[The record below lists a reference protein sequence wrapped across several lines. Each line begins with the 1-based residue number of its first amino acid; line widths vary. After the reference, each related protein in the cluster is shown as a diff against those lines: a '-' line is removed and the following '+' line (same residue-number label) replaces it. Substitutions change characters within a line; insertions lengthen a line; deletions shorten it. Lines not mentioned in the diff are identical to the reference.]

1 MFNLT
6 ANPANDRYLT
16 ADLGGDT
23 TNVKLLVCPDYVA
36 GTHYVMIDHK
46 SAMKLA
52 NPKKPG
58 KWIQELRQA
67 LRAHNGASSLWS
79 TTPEHGKGA
88 LVTAWKT
95 EEAINYLDLANVIR
109 AIEDRAPADCKANA
123 AILRGLKREVLKS
136 F

>member
-1 MFNLT
+1 MFELIINS
-6 ANPANDRYLT
+6 ANPYYLT

-23 TNVKLLVCPDYVA
+23 TNVKLLVQPDYIA

-52 NPKKPG
+52 HPKKPG
-58 KWIQELRQA
+58 KWIQELRKA
-67 LRAHNGASSLWS
+67 LRAHSGAAQLWS
-79 TTPEHGKGA
+79 TTPEYGKGA

-95 EEAINYLDLANVIR
+95 EGAVNYLDLDNVIR
-109 AIEDRAPADCKANA
+109 AIEDRAPASHKPNA
-123 AILRGLKREVLKS
+123 AILRDLKREVLKN

>member
-6 ANPANDRYLT
+6 ANPANNRYLT

-58 KWIQELRQA
+58 KWIQELRKA
-67 LRAHNGASSLWS
+67 LRAHNGAAQLWS

-95 EEAINYLDLANVIR
+95 EDAINYLGLDNVIR
-109 AIEDRAPADCKANA
+109 AIEDRAPDSHKANA
-123 AILRGLKREVLKS
+123 TILRDIKREVLKN

>member
-1 MFNLT
+1 MFGIT
-6 ANPANDRYLT
+6 VNPANEQYLT

-23 TNVKLLVCPDYVA
+23 TAVKLLVQPDYIA

-52 NPKKPG
+52 SPKNPG
-58 KWIQELRQA
+58 KWIQELRSA
-67 LRAHNGASSLWS
+67 LRGHSGAAQLWS
-79 TTPEHGKGA
+79 TTPEYGKGA

-95 EEAINYLDLANVIR
+95 EDAVNYLDLDNVIR
-109 AIEDRAPADCKANA
+109 AIEDRAPASHKPNA
-123 AILRGLKREVLKS
+123 AILRDLKREILKN

>member
-6 ANPANDRYLT
+6 ANPADDHYIT

-23 TNVKLLVCPDYVA
+23 TNVKLLVQPGYIA
-36 GTHYVMIDHK
+36 GTRYVMIDHK

-52 NPKKPG
+52 HPKNLG
-58 KWIQELRQA
+58 KWIQELRKA
-67 LRAHNGASSLWS
+67 LRHTGAAHLWS
-79 TTPEHGKGA
+79 TTPAPGKGA

-95 EEAINYLDLANVIR
+95 DGAVNYLDLDNVIR
-109 AIEDRAPADCKANA
+109 AIEDRAPASHKPNA
-123 AILRGLKREVLKS
+123 AILRDLKREVLKN

>member
-52 NPKKPG
+52 NPKNPG
-58 KWIQELRQA
+58 KWIQELRKA
-67 LRAHNGASSLWS
+67 LRAHSGAAQLWS
-79 TTPEHGKGA
+79 TTPTAGKGA
-88 LVTAWKT
+88 LVTIWKT
-95 EEAINYLDLANVIR
+95 EGAINYLDLDNVIR
-109 AIEDRAPADCKANA
+109 AIEDRAPASHKPNA
-123 AILRGLKREVLKS
+123 AILRDLEREVLKN

>member
-23 TNVKLLVCPDYVA
+23 NNVKLLVCPDYVA

-52 NPKKPG
+52 NPKNPS

-67 LRAHNGASSLWS
+67 LRAHNGCAQLWS
-79 TTPEHGKGA
+79 TTPEPGKGA

-95 EEAINYLDLANVIR
+95 EGAVNYLDLDNVIL
-109 AIEDRAPADCKANA
+109 AIEDRAPAAYKANA
-123 AILRGLKREVLKS
+123 AILRDLKREVLKG

>member
-6 ANPANDRYLT
+6 VNPANDRYLT

-58 KWIQELRQA
+58 KWIQELRKA
-67 LRAHNGASSLWS
+67 LRAHSSAAQLWS
-79 TTPEHGKGA
+79 TTPEYGKGA

-95 EEAINYLDLANVIR
+95 EEAINYLDLDNVIR
-109 AIEDRAPADCKANA
+109 AIEDRAPASHKPNA
-123 AILRGLKREVLKS
+123 ATLRDLKREVLKG

>member
-6 ANPANDRYLT
+6 TNPANDRYLT

-52 NPKKPG
+52 NPKRPG

-67 LRAHNGASSLWS
+67 LRAHNGAASLWR
-79 TTPEHGKGA
+79 TTPEPGKGA

-95 EEAINYLDLANVIR
+95 EGAVNYLDLDNVIL
-109 AIEDRAPADCKANA
+109 AIEDRAATAYKPNA
-123 AILRGLKREVLKS
+123 GILRDLKREVLKG

>member
-1 MFNLT
+1 MFGITRNH
-6 ANPANDRYLT
+6 ANEKYIT

-23 TNVKLLVCPDYVA
+23 TNVKLLVQPDYMA
-36 GTHYVMIDHK
+36 GNHYVMIDHK

-52 NPKKPG
+52 HPKNPG
-58 KWIQELRQA
+58 KWIQELRRA

-95 EEAINYLDLANVIR
+95 EGAINYLDLDNVI
-109 AIEDRAPADCKANA
+109 
-123 AILRGLKREVLKS
+123 
-136 F
+136 

>member
-1 MFNLT
+1 MFGLT
-6 ANPANDRYLT
+6 VNPANKQYIT

-23 TNVKLLVCPDYVA
+23 TNVKLLVCPDYIA

-52 NPKKPG
+52 RPKNPG
-58 KWIQELRQA
+58 KWIQELRKA
-67 LRAHNGASSLWS
+67 LRGHNSASSLWS

-95 EEAINYLDLANVIR
+95 EEAINYLDLDNVIR
-109 AIEDRAPADCKANA
+109 AIEDRAPDSHKANA
-123 AILRGLKREVLKS
+123 AILRNLKREVLKN

>member
-6 ANPANDRYLT
+6 ANPANNRYIT

-23 TNVKLLVCPDYVA
+23 TNVKLLACPDHVA

-52 NPKKPG
+52 NPKRPG

-67 LRAHNGASSLWS
+67 LRAHNGAASLWS
-79 TTPEHGKGA
+79 TTPEPGKGA

-95 EEAINYLDLANVIR
+95 EGAFNYLDLDNVIL
-109 AIEDRAPADCKANA
+109 AIEDRAPDSHKANA
-123 AILRGLKREVLKS
+123 AILCDLKHEVLKD

>member
-6 ANPANDRYLT
+6 ANHANNRYLT

-23 TNVKLLVCPDYVA
+23 TNVKLLVRPGYIA
-36 GTHYVMIDHK
+36 GTRYVMIDHK

-52 NPKKPG
+52 NPRNPG
-58 KWIQELRQA
+58 KWIQELRKGL
-67 LRAHNGASSLWS
+67 LRYNGAAHLWS
-79 TTPEHGKGA
+79 TTPEPGKGA

-95 EEAINYLDLANVIR
+95 EGAINYLDLANVIR
-109 AIEDRAPADCKANA
+109 AIEDRAPAAYKSNA
-123 AILRGLKREVLKS
+123 AILRDLEREVLKG

>member
-23 TNVKLLVCPDYVA
+23 TNVKLLVCPDYV
-36 GTHYVMIDHK
+36 MIDHK

-58 KWIQELRQA
+58 KWIQELRQG
-67 LRAHNGASSLWS
+67 LRQHNGAAQLWS
-79 TTPEHGKGA
+79 TTPEPDKGA

-95 EEAINYLDLANVIR
+95 EHRIATRLTPLSSVT
-109 AIEDRAPADCKANA
+109 
-123 AILRGLKREVLKS
+123 
-136 F
+136 

>member
-1 MFNLT
+1 MFGIT
-6 ANPANDRYLT
+6 SNPANSQYLT

-23 TNVKLLVCPDYVA
+23 TNVKLLVCPDYVP
-36 GTHYVMIDHK
+36 GTHYVMIDNK

-58 KWIQELRQA
+58 KWIQELRKA
-67 LRAHNGASSLWS
+67 LRAHSGAAQLWS
-79 TTPEHGKGA
+79 TTPEPGKGA

-95 EEAINYLDLANVIR
+95 EGAVNYLDLANVIR
-109 AIEDRAPADCKANA
+109 AIEDRAPDSHKDNA
-123 AILRGLKREVLKS
+123 AILRDLKREVLKN

>member
-1 MFNLT
+1 MFDIT
-6 ANPANDRYLT
+6 ANPTNERYLT

-52 NPKKPG
+52 NPKRPG

-67 LRAHNGASSLWS
+67 LRAHNGCAQLWS
-79 TTPEHGKGA
+79 TTPEPGKGA

-95 EEAINYLDLANVIR
+95 EGAVNYLDIDNVIL
-109 AIEDRAPADCKANA
+109 AIEDRAATAYKPNA
-123 AILRGLKREVLKS
+123 AILRDLKCEVLKG

>member
-1 MFNLT
+1 MFSIT
-6 ANPANDRYLT
+6 ANPANNRYLT

-23 TNVKLLVCPDYVA
+23 TNVKLLICPDYAA

-52 NPKKPG
+52 HPKNPG

-67 LRAHNGASSLWS
+67 LRAHNGAAQLWS

-95 EEAINYLDLANVIR
+95 EGAVNYLDLDNVIR
-109 AIEDRAPADCKANA
+109 AIEDRAAVAYKPNA
-123 AILRGLKREVLKS
+123 AILRDLKREVLKG

>member
-16 ADLGGDT
+16 ADLGSDT
-23 TNVKLLVCPDYVA
+23 TAVKLLVQPSYIA
-36 GTHYVMIDHK
+36 GTRYVMIDHR

-52 NPKKPG
+52 NPKNPG
-58 KWIQELRQA
+58 KWIRELRRG
-67 LRAHNGASSLWS
+67 LRQHNGAAHLWS
-79 TTPEHGKGA
+79 TTPEPGKGA

-95 EEAINYLDLANVIR
+95 DGAINYLDLDNVIR
-109 AIEDRAPADCKANA
+109 AIEDRAPAAYKANA
-123 AILRGLKREVLKS
+123 AILRDLKREVLKD

>member
-23 TNVKLLVCPDYVA
+23 
-36 GTHYVMIDHK
+36 IDHK

-58 KWIQELRQA
+58 KWIQELRKA
-67 LRAHNGASSLWS
+67 LRTHPGAANLWS
-79 TTPEHGKGA
+79 TTPTHVKGA

-95 EEAINYLDLANVIR
+95 EGAVNYLDLANVIR
-109 AIEDRAPADCKANA
+109 AIEDRAPAAYKSNA
-123 AILRGLKREVLKS
+123 AILRDLKREVLKN

>member
-23 TNVKLLVCPDYVA
+23 NTVKLMVCPGWRKQY
-36 GTHYVMIDHK
+36 HYVMIDAQ
-46 SAMKLA
+46 SAVKLA
-52 NPKKPG
+52 KPKNPG
-58 KWIQELRQA
+58 RWVEELQNA
-67 LRAHNGASSLWS
+67 LMLNNDMAHVWS
-79 TTPEHGKGA
+79 TTPTPGKGA

-95 EEAINYLDLANVIR
+95 EEATHYLNLGNVIR
-109 AIEDRAPADCKANA
+109 AIEDRAPASHKPNA
-123 AILRGLKREVLKS
+123 AILRDLEREVLKN